1 MTSWTC
7 VSVDDGAGSGG
18 SNDNHNDCCNIDE
31 ELGRGG
37 SENVPNVS
45 QGSSGS
51 MKTPSLEYDHN
62 RTDLVIV
69 DEHGNGHAHTLVT
82 TREWHQFLQQWNQP
96 ILRLTVAEC
105 VPDLVGILWYPQFI
119 DLTTPASGKEG
130 YPMDGHQRIIISRAD
145 KEATILTRQLLYAI
159 LQRTRI
165 TAAALLLA
173 LFFAHRY
180 RCYQGEC
187 GPPGS
192 QFHLFLVA
200 LLLAHKYTEDHPFS
214 NRVWSQL
221 TELPIASI
229 NALERDFL
237 KKIEHRLAVR
247 LRDFQ
252 HWVLALDRRFGWTLM
267 TSERRRDYRT
277 LPLPPTPEVPTISV
291 PKPVKVRERNGHGA
305 GVHRGAVR
313 LQPPSAVGRR
323 NSTILHL

>member
-7 VSVDDGAGSGG
+7 GSVHGGVDSCSG
-18 SNDNHNDCCNIDE
+18 SNNNSDCNDIDE
-31 ELGRGG
+31 EIERREDA
-37 SENVPNVS
+37 SNASRE
-45 QGSSGS
+45 SSSS
-51 MKTPSLEYDHN
+51 MKTPSSENDHSQA
-62 RTDLVIV
+62 DLMIV
-69 DEHGNGHAHTLVT
+69 DKYGNSHAHTLVA
-82 TREWHQFLQQWNQP
+82 TREWRQFLQQWNQP
-96 ILRLTVAEC
+96 ILRITVAEC
-105 VPDLVGILWYPQFI
+105 VPDLVGILWHPQFI
-119 DLTTPASGKEG
+119 DLTTPASSNEG
-130 YPMDGHQRIIISRAD
+130 YPLSGHQRIIISRAD
-145 KEATILTRQLLYAI
+145 KEATVLTRQLLYAI

-214 NRVWSQL
+214 NRVWAQL

-237 KKIEHRLAVR
+237 KKIEHQLAVR

-252 HWVLALDRRFGWTLM
+252 HWVVALNRRFGWTLM
-267 TSERRRDYRT
+267 TSERRQDYRT
-277 LPLPPTPEVPTISV
+277 LPLPPTPEVPAISV
-291 PKPVKVRERNGHGA
+291 PKPVKIREHNGHGS
-305 GVHRGAVR
+305 GLHREAVR
-313 LQPPSAVGRR
+313 LQRPSAVGRR